1 MERRLTRD
9 LRRDLRKKKRTPRRQ
24 AAWVVLE
31 GGCRIPCVVW
41 DMSDDGARLAAPRA
55 NELPDV
61 FALFLTQDGKSRRF
75 CSAVWR
81 KGGQLG
87 VRFVE
92 DSVANIDLEP
102 PPRWMRRKAV
112 ASPPATNAA
121 PLRDV
126 EIGQLLL
133 PGYGPHVAF
142 ASEGRPWTISSVA
155 AGMLM
160 LLAAAT
166 ALFVLAGI
174 QDDVPWALTV
184 CTSAENFCRH
194 PEWAGGA
201 TAAMFLVYLTVRGM
215 EE

>member
-1 MERRLTRD
+1 MARD
-9 LRRDLRKKKRTPRRQ
+9 LRRDLRKKKRTHRRQ

-41 DMSDDGARLAAPRA
+41 DLSDEGARIAAARA
-55 NELPDV
+55 NALPDV
-61 FALFLTQDGKSRRF
+61 FALFLTHDGKSRRF
-75 CSAVWR
+75 CRAVWR
-81 KGGQLG
+81 RGGQLG
-87 VRFVE
+87 LRFVE

-102 PPRWMRRKAV
+102 PPLWMRRKAV
-112 ASPPATNAA
+112 APPPATNAA
-121 PLRDV
+121 RSRNV

-133 PGYGPHVAF
+133 PGCGPHVSF
-142 ASEGRPWTISSVA
+142 AGEGRPRTISSIA
-155 AGMLM
+155 SGMLM

-184 CTSAENFCRH
+184 CTSAENFCQH

-201 TAAMFLVYLTVRGM
+201 TVAMFLVYLTVRGM